1 MSTRNRTSTIAWI
14 VAHLVYPLLPASLE
28 ALIRFVVFNWSFRL
42 DTINSATLSMSLALV
57 AVFVNQSIRTEESR
71 LSDKDEEASR
81 NGVCVFFTI
90 MAIVY
95 FVLFGVITLLGTLVM
110 DPHLMQLRPILEGFQ
125 VLTFVFSAI
134 PLLSAIAAQRTYKLR
149 ASLV

>member
-1 MSTRNRTSTIAWI
+1 
-14 VAHLVYPLLPASLE
+14 
-28 ALIRFVVFNWSFRL
+28 
-42 DTINSATLSMSLALV
+42 MSLALV